1 MKNEVGTSR
10 IGSFEFDGPDMSLM
24 KTHGSIGTRSK
35 TWLRWTNTVR
45 SIRNLNWAEEFARIH
60 WERSMSGKKNL
71 IFPSVARIGIHS
83 AKTGFWS
90 LNRVQNL
97 FRV

>member
-1 MKNEVGTSR
+1 
-10 IGSFEFDGPDMSLM
+10 
-24 KTHGSIGTRSK
+24 
-35 TWLRWTNTVR
+35 
-45 SIRNLNWAEEFARIH
+45 
-60 WERSMSGKKNL
+60 MSGKKNL

-97 FRV
+97 FRVILFLFLILAILILGLVVWMGISLEPMARLSEAMWYVSLSLGLN

>member
-1 MKNEVGTSR
+1 MKREVGTPR
-10 IGSFEFDGPDMSLM
+10 IGSFEFVGQGMSQM
-24 KTHGSIGTRSK
+24 KTHGSIGTQSR
-35 TWLRWTNTVR
+35 TWLRWTNIVR
-45 SIRNLNWAEEFARIH
+45 SILNSNWAEEFARIH
-60 WERSMSGKKNL
+60 WEKSMSRKKKL
-71 IFPSVARIGIHS
+71 IFSSVARIGIHS